1 MKFSKMPKLFVPPVS
16 LLLTAD
22 LNNSVLLKS

>member
-1 MKFSKMPKLFVPPVS
+1 MKFSKMPKLFALPV
-16 LLLTAD
+16 LLLLIVD